1 MNHPKGE
8 ESTGAG
14 ERCSG
19 CPQQLCSAAEPAP
32 TNCGTAAG
40 ADIYRSEAYAA
51 GLAPF
56 LLRESETRLAVL
68 IGGAERYPP
77 DRADRNDHLL
87 FRDRHRQEAVAGL
100 ARERQHRQP
109 LAVCELHLDVG
120 AFRRMGRRVLLDL
133 AVNARDEIVERR
145 LRRTRDPEVGAQKS
159 FASAAASAAAP
170 TWARPSAVI
179 TRPRGVRC
187 RKPSCSRYGSY
198 TSSIVSGSSPSATA
212 SVERPT
218 GPPSNFSTTARS
230 SARSVRSRPCWSTS
244 SSSSA
249 SRAMS
254 VVIAP

>member
-56 LLRESETRLAVL
+56 LLREGETRLAVL

-77 DRADRNDHLL
+77 ERADRGDHLL
-87 FRDRHRQEAVAGL
+87 FRDRHRPEAVAGL

-120 AFRRMGRRVLLDL
+120 ALRRVGRRVLLDL

-159 FASAAASAAAP
+159 FASASAAAP

-218 GPPSNFSTTARS
+218 GPPSNFSR
-230 SARSVRSRPCWSTS
+230 
-244 SSSSA
+244 
-249 SRAMS
+249 
-254 VVIAP
+254 I